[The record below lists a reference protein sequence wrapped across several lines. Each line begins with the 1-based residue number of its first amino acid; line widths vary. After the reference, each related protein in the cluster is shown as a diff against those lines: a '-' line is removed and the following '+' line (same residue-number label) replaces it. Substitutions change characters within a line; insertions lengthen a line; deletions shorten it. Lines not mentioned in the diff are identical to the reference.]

1 MKTKPVFSELEINN
15 VPFEKL
21 EYNNTDKIILFVDD
35 INEQRWKITFFKML
49 GIKLLSID
57 LGYNYNSKDF
67 KKYYYED
74 RNGIRHFKKYIL
86 EIEESEWINDLKKTH
101 ELEELKE
108 ARHYLVTF
116 YDYALEVIACGINS
130 ERVDR

>member
-49 GIKLLSID
+49 GIK
-57 LGYNYNSKDF
+57 F
-67 KKYYYED
+67 
-74 RNGIRHFKKYIL
+74 IRV
-86 EIEESEWINDLKKTH
+86 EESSHTG
-101 ELEELKE
+101 
-108 ARHYLVTF
+108 YL
-116 YDYALEVIACGINS
+116 
-130 ERVDR
+130 